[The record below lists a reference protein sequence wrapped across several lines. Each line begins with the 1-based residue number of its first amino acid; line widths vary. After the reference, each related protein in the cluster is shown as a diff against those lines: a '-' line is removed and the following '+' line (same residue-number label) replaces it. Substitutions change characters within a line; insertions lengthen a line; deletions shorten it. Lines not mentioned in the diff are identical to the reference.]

1 MEERTKKD
9 PPPSKRADES
19 DRRVLCVL
27 WRELERERERER
39 ERENSSFFT
48 LKKKKTIFG
57 CLFRVFGLLG
67 FKKMSKENKN
77 FEEEKRSLF

>member
-1 MEERTKKD
+1 MK
-9 PPPSKRADES
+9 AI
-19 DRRVLCVL
+19 VAFCVCCGANS
-27 WRELERERERER
+27 RERERER
-39 ERENSSFFT
+39 EKPLLSS
-48 LKKKKTIFG
+48 LSKKKKTIFG

>member
-27 WRELERERERER
+27 WRELEREREREKPLL
-39 ERENSSFFT
+39 SS
-48 LKKKKTIFG
+48 LSKKKEDD
-57 CLFRVFGLLG
+57 LW
-67 FKKMSKENKN
+67 MSV
-77 FEEEKRSLF
+77 

>member
-9 PPPSKRADES
+9 PPPPKRADES

-27 WRELERERERER
+27 WREPERERERET
-39 ERENSSFFT
+39 SSFFI
-48 LKKKKTIFG
+48 LQKKKIG

-67 FKKMSKENKN
+67 FRKMSKENKN

>member
-39 ERENSSFFT
+39 EKPLLSS
-48 LKKKKTIFG
+48 LSKKKKTIFG

>member
-39 ERENSSFFT
+39 ERNLFF
-48 LKKKKTIFG
+48 LHSQKKEDD
-57 CLFRVFGLLG
+57 LW
-67 FKKMSKENKN
+67 MSV
-77 FEEEKRSLF
+77 

>member
-1 MEERTKKD
+1 MEERAKKD

-39 ERENSSFFT
+39 ERNLFF
-48 LKKKKTIFG
+48 LHSQKKKKTIFG

>member
-39 ERENSSFFT
+39 ETSSFFT
-48 LKKKKTIFG
+48 LKKKEDD
-57 CLFRVFGLLG
+57 LW
-67 FKKMSKENKN
+67 MSV
-77 FEEEKRSLF
+77 

>member
-27 WRELERERERER
+27 WRELERERER
-39 ERENSSFFT
+39 NLFFLT
-48 LKKKKTIFG
+48 LKKKIFG

>member
-39 ERENSSFFT
+39 N
-48 LKKKKTIFG
+48 
-57 CLFRVFGLLG
+57 LFILHSQKEDLW
-67 FKKMSKENKN
+67 MSV
-77 FEEEKRSLF
+77 

>member
-9 PPPSKRADES
+9 PPPPKRADES

-27 WRELERERERER
+27 WREPERERERKLFL
-39 ERENSSFFT
+39 SSSPKEED
-48 LKKKKTIFG
+48 LG
-57 CLFRVFGLLG
+57 CLFRFRVLVLLG
-67 FKKMSKENKN
+67 FRKMSKENKN

>member
-39 ERENSSFFT
+39 EKPLLSS
-48 LKKKKTIFG
+48 LSKKKEDD
-57 CLFRVFGLLG
+57 LW
-67 FKKMSKENKN
+67 MSV
-77 FEEEKRSLF
+77 